1 MEKKAYVNCI
11 WNVSEEFQQAS
22 ICIITAPLSPSSYMI
37 ILLCIHRIIIV
48 GWDSIQLRE
57 HLGQTLSF
65 TDEKAK
71 NMVDTCDTQGYWSN

>member
-1 MEKKAYVNCI
+1 
-11 WNVSEEFQQAS
+11 
-22 ICIITAPLSPSSYMI
+22 
-37 ILLCIHRIIIV
+37 LLCIHRIIIV